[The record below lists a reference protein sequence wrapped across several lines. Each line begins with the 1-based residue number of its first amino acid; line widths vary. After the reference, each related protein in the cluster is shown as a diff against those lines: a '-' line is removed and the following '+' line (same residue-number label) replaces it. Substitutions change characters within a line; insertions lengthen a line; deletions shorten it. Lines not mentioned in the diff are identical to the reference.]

1 MRKCRLNSTGPWF
14 QFGLTKLLDVSMQVD
29 HNGHPDEPIL
39 LWAIATNGSI
49 LRRVGVTLLK
59 PQGESWEAILSE
71 HSFQSI
77 SIGVDS
83 RVWAVT
89 SLGAPTL
96 RHRVNAQNPDGAAW
110 LLLDRPDANANLR
123 QISAGNVQ
131 VWAIDTQDRLYRR
144 RDIVAILPEGT
155 TLELGLND

>member
-1 MRKCRLNSTGPWF
+1 M
-14 QFGLTKLLDVSMQVD
+14 
-29 HNGHPDEPIL
+29 
-39 LWAIATNGSI
+39 WAIAANGTI
-49 LRRVGVTLLK
+49 LRRVGVTALK

-96 RHRVNAQNPDGAAW
+96 RHRVNNENPDGIY
-110 LLLDRPDANANLR
+110 RRYKSFIP
-123 QISAGNVQ
+123 SV
-131 VWAIDTQDRLYRR
+131 LYR
-144 RDIVAILPEGT
+144 IL
-155 TLELGLND
+155 

>member
-1 MRKCRLNSTGPWF
+1 M
-14 QFGLTKLLDVSMQVD
+14 
-29 HNGHPDEPIL
+29 
-39 LWAIATNGSI
+39 WAIAANGTI
-49 LRRVGVTLLK
+49 LRRVGVTALK

-96 RHRVNAQNPDGAAW
+96 RHRVNNENPDGIILRLMEFDLQTAF
-110 LLLDRPDANANLR
+110 RHHVPD
-123 QISAGNVQ
+123 S
-131 VWAIDTQDRLYRR
+131 
-144 RDIVAILPEGT
+144 PM
-155 TLELGLND
+155 